1 VKKTCKIILF
11 EEHPFVNFYTVQ
23 FVNEE
28 TSETE
33 KFFNNYP
40 DGCKYDQDIDVIIS
54 WLDKIADKGA
64 LERHFRPE
72 GKMQDGV
79 GAIPIYGTSTK
90 LRLYCLRISDNI
102 LIIGN
107 GGIKKTGTYNED
119 VHLNDCVSLLSGL
132 DKLIKSGIRK
142 DNITVNGK
150 KISGNLTFQT
160 EL

>member
-1 VKKTCKIILF
+1 MKRTCKIILF
-11 EEHPFVNFYTVQ
+11 EEHPSVNFYTVQ
-23 FVNEE
+23 FVNEG

-33 KFFNNYP
+33 KFFSNYS
-40 DGCKYDQDIDVIIS
+40 DDCKYDQDIDVIIS

-64 LERHFRPE
+64 LERHFRLE

-107 GGIKKTGTYNED
+107 GGVKKTKTYNED

-142 DNITVNGK
+142 GNIIINEK
-150 KISGNLTFQT
+150 NLSGNLTFQT